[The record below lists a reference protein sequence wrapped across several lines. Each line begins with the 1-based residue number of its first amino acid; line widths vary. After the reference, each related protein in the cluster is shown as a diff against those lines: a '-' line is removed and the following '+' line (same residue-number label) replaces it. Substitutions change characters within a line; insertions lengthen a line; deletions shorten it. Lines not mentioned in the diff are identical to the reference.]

1 MSSSTSQSKP
11 KFLFDENV
19 DDRLKRFLKQQNVD
33 VISKP
38 KRLSNGKLAE
48 FSKSEQSVLVT
59 NDEDF
64 IEFTEEEIFSIV
76 WLRIPQRKIESSI
89 RSFSELLKSKS
100 KPGDFEGFLIVLN
113 EGGKFKSYPLKSSK
127 SVRFTK

>member
-1 MSSSTSQSKP
+1 MSLSTSPSKL

-19 DDRLKRFLKQQNVD
+19 DERLKRFLKQKGVD

-48 FSKSEQSVLVT
+48 FSKLEQRVLVT

-64 IEFTEEEIFSIV
+64 IEFNREKIFSVV
-76 WLRIPQRKIESSI
+76 WLRIPQRKIESLI
-89 RSFSELLKSKS
+89 NSFSKLLKDKS
-100 KPGDFEGFLIVLN
+100 KPDDFEGFFIELR
-113 EGGKFKSYPLKSSK
+113 EDGKFKSSPIKSSK
-127 SVRFTK
+127 FIPFTK